1 MTGKRVGTVL
11 FFILLAGSSLLLLRL
26 FWSYLPAIM
35 LALLIA
41 GIFYPIHKR
50 ITHLLGERPS
60 FAAFLTTLL
69 VLLVLVIPA
78 GWFFT
83 TLSNE
88 AFDFYV
94 NTRDAVSIGHLQD
107 VLESDNIWVQ
117 RVRRFAAMAGIDLD
131 QSNLAKVSS
140 AIGKNV
146 GLFLYKQVSN
156 VASNLL
162 SFLVHFFL
170 MIMMIFFLFRDGT
183 RLRNYLVELLPVPRE
198 QLEKVAHT
206 FYEMGRVII
215 LVNGL
220 SGLTQGFLG
229 GLGFFFFGIE
239 SPFLWGTV
247 IAFMAFLP
255 IIGAS
260 VVFIP
265 ATAIM
270 ILQGKLA
277 AGLLFFAYNVFY
289 SSTIEYLIKPR
300 LIGHGVHM
308 NSLLVFIGI
317 IGGIKLYGIM
327 GILYGPLVITVFLT
341 LAEIYR
347 LEYQEGSV

>member
-1 MTGKRVGTVL
+1 MNGKRVGTVL
-11 FFILLAGSSLLLLRL
+11 FFILLVGSSLLLLRL

-35 LALLIA
+35 LALLIT

-50 ITHLLGERPS
+50 ILSFLRENSS
-60 FAAFLTTLL
+60 FAALLTTLL

-83 TLSNE
+83 ILSNE

-107 VLESDNIWVQ
+107 ILESDNIWVQ
-117 RVRRFAAMAGIDLD
+117 RLRRFAAMGGIDVD
-131 QSNLAKVSS
+131 QANVAKLSS
-140 AIGKNV
+140 AVGKNV

-170 MIMMIFFLFRDGT
+170 MIMTIFFLFRDGA
-183 RLRNYLVELLPVPRE
+183 RLKSYLVELLPVPRE

-215 LVNGL
+215 VVNGL

-229 GLGFFFFGIE
+229 GLGFFLFGMK

-260 VVFIP
+260 IVFLP

-270 ILQGKLA
+270 ILQGHLA
-277 AGLLFFAYNVFY
+277 PGILFLAYNVFY
-289 SSTIEYLIKPR
+289 SSIIEYLIKPR
-300 LIGHGVHM
+300 LIGQGVHM

-327 GILYGPLVITVFLT
+327 GILYGPLAITVFLT

-347 LEYQEGSV
+347 LEYQEASV